1 MKLLN
6 ELYTVNSLKGEDGGR
21 GSSGNLSLRCFV
33 ETQVMKTYHM
43 YHAETISAES
53 KLREAERQEER
64 VKGVS
69 GIGGGGEPVFS
80 LRIEERHQRRN
91 AARKM
96 EKMREKVRRSDP
108 LPTEPAQK
116 TGFTFYRVFLQRK
129 AKYSENKLKTLKAR
143 NEYLLTLEAT
153 NASVFKYYIHDL
165 PDLIDV
171 SRWRSREEENSK
183 PQEGPS

>member
-1 MKLLN
+1 
-6 ELYTVNSLKGEDGGR
+6 
-21 GSSGNLSLRCFV
+21 
-33 ETQVMKTYHM
+33 M
-43 YHAETISAES
+43 YHAETISAET

-96 EKMREKVRRSDP
+96 EKMREKVQKELHISGR
-108 LPTEPAQK
+108 LPTESVQNK
-116 TGFTFYRVFLQRK
+116 DFTFYCFFFSQRK

-165 PDLIDV
+165 PDIIDV
-171 SRWRSREEENSK
+171 SRWHSREERTENQK
-183 PQEGPS
+183 PQKGPS

>member
-1 MKLLN
+1 MSCVSC
-6 ELYTVNSLKGEDGGR
+6 EQMAAAA
-21 GSSGNLSLRCFV
+21 
-33 ETQVMKTYHM
+33 QVMKTYHM
-43 YHAETISAES
+43 YHAETISAET

-96 EKMREKVRRSDP
+96 EKMREKVRKESHISDR
-108 LPTEPAQK
+108 LPAESVQNRD
-116 TGFTFYRVFLQRK
+116 FTFYHAVLQRK

-165 PDLIDV
+165 PDIIDV
-171 SRWRSREEENSK
+171 SRWRSREERTENQK
-183 PQEGPS
+183 PQKGPS

>member
-1 MKLLN
+1 M
-6 ELYTVNSLKGEDGGR
+6 
-21 GSSGNLSLRCFV
+21 
-33 ETQVMKTYHM
+33 MKTYHM
-43 YHAETISAES
+43 YHAETISAET

-96 EKMREKVRRSDP
+96 EKMREKVRKEWDI
-108 LPTEPAQK
+108 PAESVQNQD
-116 TGFTFYRVFLQRK
+116 FTFYPVFLQRK

-165 PDLIDV
+165 PDIIDV
-171 SRWRSREEENSK
+171 SRRSSREERTESQR
-183 PQEGPS
+183 PQKDPS

>member
-1 MKLLN
+1 
-6 ELYTVNSLKGEDGGR
+6 
-21 GSSGNLSLRCFV
+21 
-33 ETQVMKTYHM
+33 MKTYHM
-43 YHAETISAES
+43 YHAETISAET

-96 EKMREKVRRSDP
+96 EKMREKVRNGRWGWDRKP
-108 LPTEPAQK
+108 PRCPTFSHP
-116 TGFTFYRVFLQRK
+116 FVQRK

-165 PDLIDV
+165 PDIIDV
-171 SRWRSREEENSK
+171 SRRR
-183 PQEGPS
+183 PRGGRTRPR